1 MSRFP
6 TLIAAAIALTLVAA
20 ACSGASEPEPA
31 PLAFEDVASEVGL
44 DFTHGAFNWEPSGD
58 PAAMM
63 AGGLCWIDYDD
74 DGWLDLF
81 AVNTYAEAEW
91 GRWQEEG
98 GLPTASLFRNRKG
111 EFEDVSQ
118 EAAVDL
124 ELRGQGCVA
133 ADFDLDGSTDLFV
146 TTARDDVLLWNEG
159 DGTFADGTEAAG
171 TDVYGWHG
179 GAAVGDVN
187 GDGWPDLFVSGY
199 VDENTPNPAGGA
211 AFPNTKVARRDL
223 LYLNQGPADSGHVT
237 FREVGEEVGLELG
250 DLEYGLGAVLTDLDA
265 DGDLDLYVANDTNSN
280 RLYENVPDPGGLGFR
295 FVDVSEASGAADPN
309 SGMGVASADYNGDER
324 GDLLVTNLGDQLH
337 GVFKN
342 ETSSELAFG
351 SGLSDLGEEFGV
363 GSTGWGISLADVDN
377 DGDRDLMIA
386 NGALPISD
394 GLTERQPLDFY
405 LNQAEEG
412 GGFLD
417 RSASVGVETVG
428 PLHGRGLA
436 IADYDNDGDLDVA
449 VNSISAPLVL
459 LENRV
464 AGNRWLAVD
473 IDGFSPGAVA
483 TLELND
489 GRRLRCEVGAGSS
502 WLSSEDPRCHF
513 GLGESD
519 PLELRVDWPAGA
531 PTIVESPE
539 TNTIITVDS
548 PPRG

>member
-1 MSRFP
+1 
-6 TLIAAAIALTLVAA
+6 
-20 ACSGASEPEPA
+20 
-31 PLAFEDVASEVGL
+31 
-44 DFTHGAFNWEPSGD
+44 
-58 PAAMM
+58 
-63 AGGLCWIDYDD
+63 
-74 DGWLDLF
+74 
-81 AVNTYAEAEW
+81 
-91 GRWQEEG
+91 
-98 GLPTASLFRNRKG
+98 
-111 EFEDVSQ
+111 
-118 EAAVDL
+118 
-124 ELRGQGCVA
+124 
-133 ADFDLDGSTDLFV
+133 
-146 TTARDDVLLWNEG
+146 
-159 DGTFADGTEAAG
+159 
-171 TDVYGWHG
+171 
-179 GAAVGDVN
+179 
-187 GDGWPDLFVSGY
+187 
-199 VDENTPNPAGGA
+199 
-211 AFPNTKVARRDL
+211 
-223 LYLNQGPADSGHVT
+223 
-237 FREVGEEVGLELG
+237 
-250 DLEYGLGAVLTDLDA
+250 
-265 DGDLDLYVANDTNSN
+265 VANDTNSN

-394 GLTERQPLDFY
+394 GLTEREPLDFY

-449 VNSISAPLVL
+449 VNSISATLVL

-464 AGNRWLAVD
+464 AGNGWLAVD

-489 GRRLRCEVGAGSS
+489 GRRLRCEVAAGGS